1 MQEGQR
7 AEGRRQRPGD
17 RRQEEAYW
25 SDDKHVSGDNGDK
38 PGNHGDKPGIHGDV
52 STIRCEI
59 ATAPR
64 FPRASLTTIW
74 LSVMQGRAEARRA
87 RIRCDIAT
95 KGTTEGGGPMR
106 GAERPLF
113 SSFQG
118 ENLGCFLPLPG
129 EPGPLIRPR
138 GPHLGEETAGRALG
152 KWRKQGSVQPA
163 RTGVRSGIR
172 SPYQAGPSVVRIR
185 AGHCGLS
192 IYDLI
197 A

>member
-1 MQEGQR
+1 
-7 AEGRRQRPGD
+7 
-17 RRQEEAYW
+17 
-25 SDDKHVSGDNGDK
+25 
-38 PGNHGDKPGIHGDV
+38 
-52 STIRCEI
+52 
-59 ATAPR
+59 
-64 FPRASLTTIW
+64 
-74 LSVMQGRAEARRA
+74 
-87 RIRCDIAT
+87 
-95 KGTTEGGGPMR
+95 MR

-172 SPYQAGPSVVRIR
+172 SPYQAGPSAAYIR
-185 AGHCGLS
+185 AEHCRLS
-192 IYDLI
+192 HLWPHGPNLQERPFTRTTGASRKGGERMLELAKEFLVILAGVLAGERIGRWIDKRFKK
-197 A
+197 